1 MLKDKTN
8 DMSVEASR
16 DSAFEATRFSE
27 IESMNVKVKDYNN
40 ESKSRLIIE
49 ELYEQELLQVMKIDL
64 HTSIW
69 FRNGLVVHRH

>member
-1 MLKDKTN
+1 MFT
-8 DMSVEASR
+8 
-16 DSAFEATRFSE
+16 E
-27 IESMNVKVKDYNN
+27 IESMNVKDYNN